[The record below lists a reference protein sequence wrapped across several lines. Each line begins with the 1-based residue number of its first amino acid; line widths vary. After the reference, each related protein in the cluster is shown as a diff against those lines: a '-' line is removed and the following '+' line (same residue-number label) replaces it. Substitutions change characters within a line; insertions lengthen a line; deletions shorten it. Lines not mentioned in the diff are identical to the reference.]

1 MSATTMLG
9 IIAPNGHIGLAH
21 PSWQPED
28 GSYTLPLP
36 AGFELADLEF
46 LHVVDGTLVIDT
58 SAKLAHAKASRIAAI
73 KAEAASYLDASS
85 WKLERA
91 REREQ
96 AGWVQ
101 VADVAAVLAER
112 ESVRRSSNSAEDAV
126 LALTDLA
133 AVQAYR
139 WQPDAVAVAVPRLL
153 THEQFIQ
160 RFTEAEWQAMTEAA
174 RANAAMDAWMLR
186 FSMATVINLDD
197 LYTQAGVQALELAGL
212 LAMGRAA
219 QVLA

>member
-1 MSATTMLG
+1 MQAILFEG
-9 IIAPNGHIGLAH
+9 AVVGFAH
-21 PSWQPED
+21 PTYVPPTGYQLAPFAD
-28 GSYTLPLP
+28 GVT
-36 AGFELADLEF
+36 EADDMAAMVF
-46 LHVVDGTLVIDT
+46 DGQVVRVDAA
-58 SAKLAHAKASRIAAI
+58 AKLAHAKASRIAAI

-197 LYTQAGVQALELAGL
+197 LSTKAGVQALELAGL

>member
-1 MSATTMLG
+1 MQAILFEG
-9 IIAPNGHIGLAH
+9 AVVGFAH
-21 PSWQPED
+21 PTYVPPTGYQLAPFAD
-28 GSYTLPLP
+28 GVT
-36 AGFELADLEF
+36 EADDMAAMVF
-46 LHVVDGTLVIDT
+46 DGQVVRVDAA
-58 SAKLAHAKASRIAAI
+58 AKLAHAKASRIAAI

-91 REREQ
+91 SEREQ

-133 AVQAYR
+133 AVQAYT

-153 THEQFIQ
+153 THEQFIK

-174 RANAAMDAWMLR
+174 RANAAMNAWMLR

-197 LYTQAGVQALELAGL
+197 LSTQAGVQALELAGL